1 MFFKKLFIWRNG
13 IEIITISGKNYYFN
27 FYDKEYRNNLIIFF
41 SQDNN
46 FIKIMLNTDN
56 KNNIENYLVFIKLDK
71 TFFKEEIKVIEFV
84 YVLKKHYFISNYKLL
99 ILMNLLSNRSF
110 CDLFQYPIFPWII
123 YNEEIEKNKN
133 KFRIQERNLNVQ
145 MGELLY
151 NNDDKRIKM
160 FKDSYELMSIELK
173 NNNYKLDDNY

>member
-99 ILMNLLSNRSF
+99 ILMNLL
-110 CDLFQYPIFPWII
+110 
-123 YNEEIEKNKN
+123 
-133 KFRIQERNLNVQ
+133 
-145 MGELLY
+145 
-151 NNDDKRIKM
+151 
-160 FKDSYELMSIELK
+160 
-173 NNNYKLDDNY
+173 

>member
-1 MFFKKLFIWRNG
+1 
-13 IEIITISGKNYYFN
+13 
-27 FYDKEYRNNLIIFF
+27 
-41 SQDNN
+41 
-46 FIKIMLNTDN
+46 
-56 KNNIENYLVFIKLDK
+56 
-71 TFFKEEIKVIEFV
+71 
-84 YVLKKHYFISNYKLL
+84 
-99 ILMNLLSNRSF
+99 MNLLSNRSF

-160 FKDSYELMSIELK
+160 FKDSYELMLIELK
-173 NNNYKLDDNY
+173 NNNYKLDDNYKEEKLDKINKYIKYNFIEPCHISRAYYFSTNYSLLFMYVDI